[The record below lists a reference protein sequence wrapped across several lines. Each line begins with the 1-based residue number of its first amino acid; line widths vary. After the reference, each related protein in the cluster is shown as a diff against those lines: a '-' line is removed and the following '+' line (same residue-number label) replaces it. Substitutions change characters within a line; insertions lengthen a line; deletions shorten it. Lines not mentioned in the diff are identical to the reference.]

1 MEMGSILSYLD
12 IWVGWQIAFF
22 ATVFEFSII
31 FTPEDDI
38 TNDIWWK
45 IFLEP
50 STQDSEYLLIGL
62 CKFFGE
68 YLEPDPNFQV
78 AKIAKF
84 CIFFQ
89 AFLNFQGTSAK
100 KSKWDRMQKKFLA
113 QTTTI

>member
-68 YLEPDPNFQV
+68 YLEPDLNFQV

-84 CIFFQ
+84 CIFFRP
-89 AFLNFQGTSAK
+89 FWIFKELL
-100 KSKWDRMQKKFLA
+100 QKK
-113 QTTTI
+113 

>member
-12 IWVGWQIAFF
+12 VWVGWQIAFF
-22 ATVFEFSII
+22 ATVFEFSI

-62 CKFFGE
+62 RKFFGE
-68 YLEPDPNFQV
+68 YLEPDPPISRSLKLPNFV
-78 AKIAKF
+78 FFSGLFEFARNF
-84 CIFFQ
+84 C
-89 AFLNFQGTSAK
+89 K
-100 KSKWDRMQKKFLA
+100 KSKWDKMQKKFLA